1 MYQFFQACSNSVPQ
15 TAWLKKPEV
24 YFLIVLQPGGLSLR
38 CRLSW
43 FLLSP
48 LSVAYNVLF
57 CSVFTWSFL
66 CTESEPAFPH
76 LPTSAEDIGSRF
88 HPWSGN

>member
-15 TAWLKKPEV
+15 TAWLKKTQV
-24 YFLIVLQPGGLSLR
+24 SFLIVLQPGGPSLR

-48 LSVAYNVLF
+48 LSVAYNGPLLL
-57 CSVFTWSFL
+57 CLHMVFPL
-66 CTESEPAFPH
+66 Y
-76 LPTSAEDIGSRF
+76 
-88 HPWSGN
+88 